1 MLLVVIDGPAHRALF
16 NRFLANTPHHL
27 VFCTDGEDGFDRFA
41 EVKPDLIIAHVTAPR
56 LDGTILCQLIRQQ
69 PRGDQVPFV
78 LLGEELKD
86 PAVAKSRAELVGA
99 DGTLPFPFDRRQL
112 IEKITPLLAFGRP
125 EVSILPPDE
134 PDATEDEPQIEAPSR
149 SSSSTEL
156 AAIGE
161 ALADVAEAAEAH
173 EEEEPEL
180 EARVDPVEEEPIEQ
194 PLRPLPEAQDTVV
207 SFQNPYT
214 TAELS
219 QRPPIHS
226 LIPEVEPPA
235 QPEEIERET
244 HIEDKPTTPF
254 ESNRP
259 RLFIE
264 RHEPIERREPTFDEL
279 PADDSRKQLLEEP
292 SISSIGAVPRVP
304 NHSTE
309 SSEKARM
316 LHEPSLSGTPSSHE
330 RQVITRD
337 NGSRRGL
344 DESQLGK
351 RLAKRVR
358 TLHRLLDEVDYYQL
372 LGVEHPASPEQ
383 LKRAY
388 FDLSLEFHPDRFFLL
403 RSGDLKEKIYAIYRR
418 ITEAYTVLTDERRR
432 QAYDQSQG
440 FAVAPIAPPVAPV
453 IAQTPMRRE
462 VQPAP
467 TPNPQPRM
475 PEAPVRD
482 ARAKKLVEL
491 ARAAFQDGDLRTA
504 RLHLHLAYGYEA
516 DNAQLRVALET
527 VARMSRPA

>member
-1 MLLVVIDGPAHRALF
+1 VLLVVVDEPAHRALF
-16 NRFLANTPHHL
+16 NRYLANTPHHV
-27 VFCTDGEDGFDRFA
+27 VFSHDGEDGFDRFA

-69 PRGDQVPFV
+69 PRGDVVPFV

-86 PAVAKSRAELVGA
+86 PKIAKSRAEIVGA
-99 DGTLPFPFDRRQL
+99 DGVLPFPFDRRQL

-125 EVSILPPDE
+125 EASILPPDDE
-134 PDATEDEPQIEAPSR
+134 EDSEVMEAPQIEAPSR

-156 AAIGE
+156 AALGE
-161 ALADVAEAAEAH
+161 ELADVAQAAEQEGEQQSADLILPADDH
-173 EEEEPEL
+173 A
-180 EARVDPVEEEPIEQ
+180 EAPIQ
-194 PLRPLPEAQDTVV
+194 VAPRALPEAQDTVV

-214 TAELS
+214 NAELS

-226 LIPEVEPPA
+226 EIPDAEPPA
-235 QPEEIERET
+235 VVDEIERET

-259 RLFIE
+259 RLFIDGRRE
-264 RHEPIERREPTFDEL
+264 QARDPAREPTFDEL

-292 SISSIGAVPRVP
+292 SLSSIGSVPRVP
-304 NHSTE
+304 NHSVE

-316 LHEPSLSGTPSSHE
+316 LHEPSLSGTPSSSAQSAH
-330 RQVITRD
+330 RD

-358 TLHRLLDEVDYYQL
+358 TLHRMLDQVDYYQL
-372 LGVEHPASPEQ
+372 LGVDENASPEAMR
-383 LKRAY
+383 RAY

-418 ITEAYTVLTDERRR
+418 ITDAYAVLTDERRR
-432 QAYDQSQG
+432 ASYDG
-440 FAVAPIAPPVAPV
+440 VE
-453 IAQTPMRRE
+453 RE
-462 VQPAP
+462 
-467 TPNPQPRM
+467 
-475 PEAPVRD
+475 PEAPVRTLDVSVRD
-482 ARAKKLVEL
+482 AKAKKLVEL
-491 ARAAFQDGDLRTA
+491 AKAAYQDGDLRSA
-504 RLHLHLAYGYEA
+504 RLHLHLAQGYEA
-516 DNAQLRVALET
+516 DNTQLKAAIEN